1 MKIRTSFVSNSSSSS
16 FVIAAKTDT
25 LNKELEK
32 IFKVENR
39 LLKNIGEA
47 VADCFVENAEQVVS
61 FEDYVKE
68 QYGDSNIE
76 YWIKEDSTLK
86 KMKKLI
92 DDGWTVWT
100 GSFAT
105 DSDNPLEYW
114 LCETDLNYKDE
125 NIVIIH
131 EGGF

>member
-1 MKIRTSFVSNSSSSS
+1 MKIRKGFVSNSSSSS
-16 FVIAAKTDT
+16 FVVAFKGDN
-25 LNKELEK
+25 LKKELEN
-32 IFKVENR
+32 IFKVENL
-39 LLKNIGEA
+39 LLKGIGKA
-47 VADCFVENAEQVVS
+47 VADCFVENAEKVVS
-61 FEDYVKE
+61 LKDYVEE

-92 DDGWTVWT
+92 DDGWMVWT
-100 GSFAT
+100 GSFGT
-105 DSDNPLEYW
+105 DAENPLEYW
-114 LCETDLNYKDE
+114 LCETDLNYKGE